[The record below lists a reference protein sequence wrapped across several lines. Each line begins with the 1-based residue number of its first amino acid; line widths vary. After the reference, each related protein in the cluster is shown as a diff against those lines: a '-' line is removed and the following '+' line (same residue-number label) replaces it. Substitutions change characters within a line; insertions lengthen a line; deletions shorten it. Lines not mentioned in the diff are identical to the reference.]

1 MQILL
6 ACAKTMGHA
15 AVAAPAVTAPT
26 FAAEAEDAVRQLL
39 ALGPDELASA
49 LHVKGRIAA
58 ESALR
63 LRRFFDPSQESVPAV
78 LAYTG
83 IVFRYLHPETFT
95 ADDFRY
101 AQRHLFITSFLYG
114 LLRPLDAIR
123 PYRLEGN
130 VRLPDEGG
138 PSRFEFWQP
147 RLTDR
152 LIAAVQA
159 DDGVLVNLA
168 SAEMKRLFDWRRVCA
183 SVRVV
188 TPEFR
193 VTDGGRLR
201 SVVVYAKMC
210 RGAMARFIL
219 QQRLTD
225 VADLSRFNPLPDDA
239 VGQLP
244 VVVGGLDGCGVPSGC

>member
-6 ACAKTMGHA
+6 ACAKTMGHVPA
-15 AVAAPAVTAPT
+15 AVPELTEPAFADEAAA
-26 FAAEAEDAVRQLL
+26 AVRQLL
-39 ALGPDELASA
+39 ALGPDELARA
-49 LHVKGRIAA
+49 LHVSGRPAA
-58 ESALR
+58 EAALR
-63 LRRFFDPSQESVPAV
+63 FRRFFAPDEAPVPAI

-83 IVFRYLHPETFT
+83 IVFRYLRPADFS

-114 LLRPLDAIR
+114 LLRPLDGIR

-130 VRLPDEGG
+130 VHLPDEDG
-138 PSRFEFWQP
+138 PSRFDYWKP
-147 RLTDR
+147 RLTER
-152 LIAAVQA
+152 LIEAVQA

-193 VTDGGRLR
+193 VMDGGRLR

-219 QQRLTD
+219 RNRLVN
-225 VADLSRFNPLPDDA
+225 VAELSHFEPAPADA

-244 VVVGGLDGCGVPSGC
+244 IVVNGLPGAD